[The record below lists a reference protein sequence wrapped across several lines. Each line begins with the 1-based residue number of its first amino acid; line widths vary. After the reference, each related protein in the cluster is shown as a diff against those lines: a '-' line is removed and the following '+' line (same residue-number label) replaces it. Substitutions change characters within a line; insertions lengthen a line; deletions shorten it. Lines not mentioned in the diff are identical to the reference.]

1 MTYLKLKNL
10 FEEQS
15 LLNDINGI
23 LSWDMATYMPAK
35 SRNQR
40 KKQIKVLYDYKKN
53 IFNEI
58 KKNELFNRIEELKLD
73 HKDRIN
79 VELMKDKFEY
89 FETIS
94 FDRIQKKTSL
104 SIECEG
110 LWREAKEKSDF
121 TIVKDSFNKLMKLIK
136 EESEILSQKK
146 QLSKYDCLLLKY
158 DRSLNSKKLKKLFNH
173 IEKFINLKLPII
185 EKNQKNDTNL
195 LDANKKLSEEEQF
208 NLSKV
213 FMKKLGFD
221 FSKGRID
228 KSMHPF
234 CGGSTDDVRITTR
247 FDENDAFSCF
257 DALMHETGHAL
268 YEQGLPSNWA
278 HQPIG
283 SAAGMSLHE
292 SQSLFIEKQLIKS
305 LPVSKY
311 LENILQEKL
320 GKVSK
325 EWTSQKIFK
334 SRNRVKKSFIRVDA
348 DEVTY
353 PLHIIHRFNIEYK
366 IINENISEFHLPD
379 LWNDEFLKIFGMKVD
394 CDTNGCLQDIHWFG
408 GDFGYFPTYSVGAFI
423 AAQLLNEIKNQFPA
437 LNNMLENGDFQ
448 QIIGWL
454 RINIHQK
461 GNESKINELLS
472 TSTKEILN
480 LKYFKNHIINRFV
493 KGNF

>member
-1 MTYLKLKNL
+1 MTYSKLKNL

-40 KKQIKVLYDYKKN
+40 KKQIKVLYDYKKK

-79 VELMKDKFEY
+79 IELMKDKFEY

-121 TIVKDSFNKLMKLIK
+121 TIVKDSFNKLMKLTK

-158 DRSLNSKKLKKLFNH
+158 DRSLNSKKLKKLFNQ

-185 EKNQKNDTNL
+185 EKNQKNETNL

-292 SQSLFIEKQLIKS
+292 SQSLFIEKQIIKS

-311 LENILQEKL
+311 LEKILQEKL

-353 PLHIIHRFNIEYK
+353 PLHIIHRFNIECK
-366 IINENISEFHLPD
+366 IINENINEVHLPD

-423 AAQLLNEIKNQFPA
+423 AAQLSNEIKNQFPD
-437 LNNMLENGDFQ
+437 LNTKLENGDFQ
-448 QIIGWL
+448 QIIRWL

-480 LKYFKNHIINRFV
+480 LKYFKNHIINRFIN
-493 KGNF
+493 GNF